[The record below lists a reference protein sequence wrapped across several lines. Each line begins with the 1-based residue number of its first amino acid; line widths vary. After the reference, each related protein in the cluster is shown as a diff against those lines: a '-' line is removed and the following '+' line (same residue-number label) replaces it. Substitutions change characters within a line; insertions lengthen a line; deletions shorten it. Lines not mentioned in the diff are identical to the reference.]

1 MKNIGKYQGI
11 PCYMCTERE
20 YKDALNSGQD
30 NGRQIFIIDETMV
43 KRNEIIGYYDGRH
56 VRDVY
61 DGVPY
66 VVVKQPGPQMPVEK
80 EPEKVSVPTG
90 ETVGPVSLAIAI
102 NGEPVLSS
110 TMIATPAAVDQYQNV
125 YGSVYIDVAN
135 GCCMNISVQNIST
148 IPVEVQNANLIVERR
163 A

>member
-90 ETVGPVSLAIAI
+90 ETEIKEIVYSDYTKIVDDFFAHLDDPV
-102 NGEPVLSS
+102 V
-110 TMIATPAAVDQYQNV
+110 
-125 YGSVYIDVAN
+125 
-135 GCCMNISVQNIST
+135 
-148 IPVEVQNANLIVERR
+148 
-163 A
+163 

>member
-1 MKNIGKYQGI
+1 MKNIGKYQGT

-20 YKDALNSGQD
+20 YRDALNSGQD

-43 KRNEIIGYYDGRH
+43 KRNEIIGYYDGSH

-80 EPEKVSVPTG
+80 EPEVSVATG
-90 ETVGPVSLAIAI
+90 EIKEIVYSDYTKIVDDFFAHLNDPV
-102 NGEPVLSS
+102 V
-110 TMIATPAAVDQYQNV
+110 
-125 YGSVYIDVAN
+125 
-135 GCCMNISVQNIST
+135 
-148 IPVEVQNANLIVERR
+148 
-163 A
+163 